1 MKILEKKWMS
11 LMKKLN
17 LNLFNFIL
25 LLLFINISFSN
36 GSGIKSIYG
45 KAEVIDGDTIKIK
58 GKKIRF
64 FGIDAPEVDQVCFKS
79 SNPYHCGHTATKA
92 LIRFTKNRT
101 IYCYYTELD
110 KYKRILGTCNYGDG
124 KEDINALMVSLG
136 YAVAYTRYSKKYL
149 KEEEN
154 AKHNKDGLWEGTFER
169 PEEWRK
175 KNK

>member
-1 MKILEKKWMS
+1 MS
-11 LMKKLN
+11 LRKKLN

-25 LLLFINISFSN
+25 LILFINISFSN
-36 GSGIKSIYG
+36 SSDIKSIYG

-58 GKKIRF
+58 GKKIRL
-64 FGIDAPEVDQVCFKS
+64 FGIDAPEVDQICFKS

-92 LIRFTKNRT
+92 LIRYTKNRT

-110 KYKRILGTCNYGDG
+110 KYKRILGTCNYGEG
-124 KEDINALMVSLG
+124 KEDTNAMMVDRG

-149 KEEEN
+149 KEE
-154 AKHNKDGLWEGTFER
+154 KDADHYGRGLWKGKFER

>member
-1 MKILEKKWMS
+1 MKKSEKKWMS
-11 LMKKLN
+11 LMEKLN

-25 LLLFINISFSN
+25 LILFINISFSN
-36 GSGIKSIYG
+36 SSDINSIYG

-58 GKKIRF
+58 GKKIRL
-64 FGIDAPEVDQVCFKS
+64 FGIDAPEVDQICFKS
-79 SNPYHCGHTATKA
+79 SNPYHCGHTAAKA

-110 KYKRILGTCNYGDG
+110 KYKRILGTCNYGEG
-124 KEDINALMVSLG
+124 KQDINAMMVYFG
-136 YAVAYTRYSKKYL
+136 HAVAYTRYSKKYL
-149 KEEEN
+149 KEEKE
-154 AKHNKDGLWEGTFER
+154 AQKYKYGLWKGTFER

>member
-1 MKILEKKWMS
+1 MS
-11 LMKKLN
+11 LRKKLN

-25 LLLFINISFSN
+25 LILFINISFSN
-36 GSGIKSIYG
+36 SSDIKSIYG

-58 GKKIRF
+58 GKKIRL
-64 FGIDAPEVDQVCFKS
+64 FGIDAPEVDQICFKS

-92 LIRFTKNRT
+92 LI
-101 IYCYYTELD
+101 YYTELD
-110 KYKRILGTCNYGDG
+110 KYKRILGTCNYGEG
-124 KEDINALMVSLG
+124 KEDINAMMVDRG

-149 KEEEN
+149 KEE
-154 AKHNKDGLWEGTFER
+154 KDADHYGRGLWKGKFER